1 MIRKQ
6 IGNMQFDFSNK
17 TILITGGTRGIGKQ
31 IASDLYRL
39 GASVIITGTHSEE
52 IQILNEE
59 SLRLGS
65 NKKYFQLDLLKKDS
79 VNKFIGEI
87 KKYQQ
92 IDGLVNN
99 AGINRLNHIQD
110 AQISDW
116 NDMLEVNLTAPFRLL
131 NAISPIMIE
140 NGYGRIVNI
149 ASIFGVIS
157 KEKRAVY
164 SATKFGVHGLTI
176 GCSND
181 LARFN
186 ILVNTVSPGFV
197 LTDLTR
203 KNLSPIEMEQISN
216 QLPIKRMAE
225 TSDISNV
232 VVFLLSNLNQYL
244 TGQNIVVDGGFT
256 NI

>member
-1 MIRKQ
+1 MK
-6 IGNMQFDFSNK
+6 FDFKDK

-31 IASDLYRL
+31 IAIDLHDL
-39 GASVIITGTHSEE
+39 GATVFITGTHPEE
-52 IQILNEE
+52 ILMLNEE
-59 SLRLGS
+59 AEKNGYQ
-65 NKKYFQLDLLKKDS
+65 KKYFVLDLLNKDS
-79 VNKFIGEI
+79 LSKFIEQI
-87 KKYQQ
+87 KYYQK

-110 AQISDW
+110 ATTNDW
-116 NDMLEVNLTAPFRLL
+116 EDMLDVNLTAPFRLL
-131 NAISPIMIE
+131 NAVSPMMIE
-140 NGYGRIVNI
+140 NGYGKIVNI

-164 SATKFGVHGLTI
+164 SATKFGIHGLTV

-203 KNLSPIEMEQISN
+203 KNLSIIEMEQLSN
-216 QLPIKRMAE
+216 QVPIKRMAE

-232 VVFLLSNLNQYL
+232 VVFLLSNLNQYI
-244 TGQNIVVDGGFT
+244 TGQNIIVDGGFT
-256 NI
+256 NV